1 VRLNYSRRSMTN
13 GHGGARPGA
22 GRPRG
27 RKSTSTL
34 KRAAALRRAAA
45 KNVGPVE
52 FLLREMRDPK
62 LPRQERWLLAR
73 WVAPYVSPRL
83 SSVEVVKSVKAM
95 SIEELQWAISD
106 AERATAPVVPGWKPQ
121 LVSGGRR

>member
-1 VRLNYSRRSMTN
+1 MAN
-13 GHGGARPGA
+13 GHGGVRPGA

-27 RKSTSTL
+27 AKNVSTL
-34 KRAAALRRAAA
+34 KRAASLRRAAA

-52 FLLREMRDPK
+52 FLLREMRDTK
-62 LPRQERWLLAR
+62 LPRQERWLLAK

-95 SIEELQWAISD
+95 TTEELQWAISD
-106 AERATAPVVPGWKPQ
+106 AERTTAPFVPSWKPRVVPG
-121 LVSGGRR
+121 SRG

>member
-1 VRLNYSRRSMTN
+1 MAN

-27 RKSTSTL
+27 GKNAATR
-34 KRAAALRRAAA
+34 KRAAALKRAAA

-62 LPRQERWLLAR
+62 LPRPERWLLAK

-95 SIEELQWAISD
+95 SLEELQWAISD
-106 AERATAPVVPGWKPQ
+106 AERATAPGVPGWKPY
-121 LVSGGRR
+121 LVGGGRR

>member
-1 VRLNYSRRSMTN
+1 MAN
-13 GHGGARPGA
+13 GHGGARSGA

-27 RKSTSTL
+27 SKNVATRKRAAAL
-34 KRAAALRRAAA
+34 KRAAAKRL
-45 KNVGPVE
+45 GPVE
-52 FLLREMRDPK
+52 FLLKEMRDTK
-62 LPRQERWLLAR
+62 LPRAERWLLAK

-106 AERATAPVVPGWKPQ
+106 AERAAAPGTPGWRPQ
-121 LVSGGRR
+121 LVPGGRR

>member
-1 VRLNYSRRSMTN
+1 MAN

-27 RKSTSTL
+27 RKSASTL

-52 FLLREMRDPK
+52 FLLREMRDLK
-62 LPRQERWLLAR
+62 LPRQERWLLAK

-95 SIEELQWAISD
+95 SLDELQWAIND
-106 AERATAPVVPGWKPQ
+106 AERATGPVVPGWKPR
-121 LVSGGRR
+121 VVPGGRG

>member
-1 VRLNYSRRSMTN
+1 MSN

-27 RKSTSTL
+27 AKNVSTQ
-34 KRAAALRRAAA
+34 KRTAALQGAAA
-45 KNVGPVE
+45 KNLGPVE
-52 FLLREMRDPK
+52 FLLREMRDKK
-62 LPRQERWLLAR
+62 LPRQERWLLAK

-95 SIEELQWAISD
+95 TEDELRWAISD
-106 AERATAPVVPGWKPQ
+106 AERASGPTAPGWKPR
-121 LVSGGRR
+121 VVPGGRG

>member
-1 VRLNYSRRSMTN
+1 MAN
-13 GHGGARPGA
+13 GHGGARQGA

-27 RKSTSTL
+27 GKNAATQ

-45 KNVGPVE
+45 KNVGPAE
-52 FLLREMRDPK
+52 FLLREMRDKK
-62 LPRQERWLLAR
+62 LPRQERWLLAK

-95 SIEELQWAISD
+95 TTEELQWAIGD
-106 AERATAPVVPGWKPQ
+106 AERATAPVVPGWRPR
-121 LVSGGRR
+121 VVPGGCG

>member
-1 VRLNYSRRSMTN
+1 MAK

-27 RKSTSTL
+27 AKNVSTV

-45 KNVGPVE
+45 KNLGPVE
-52 FLLREMRDPK
+52 FLLREMRDKK
-62 LPRQERWLLAR
+62 LPRQERWLLAK

-83 SSVEVVKSVKAM
+83 SSVEVMKSIRAM
-95 SIEELQWAISD
+95 TDEELQWAISD
-106 AERATAPVVPGWKPQ
+106 AERTTAPVMAGWKPRV
-121 LVSGGRR
+121 LPGGYR